1 MDMDLSIWVRA
12 MINQWH
18 LDLHRVGVS
27 SPQSRHHGSELCA
40 GVRIGPLACGVQVL
54 HRRSAKNRGWP
65 PQEKGGLRCHAERMV
80 QKQEKASDGL
90 MGRGQPGHGDERVI
104 RKKIAGHGHILLT
117 P

>member
-27 SPQSRHHGSELCA
+27 SPSQSRHHGSELCA

-54 HRRSAKNRGWP
+54 HRRSAKTGRQEAGQRQRMAAAGEGRP
-65 PQEKGGLRCHAERMV
+65 PLPRRE
-80 QKQEKASDGL
+80 DGTET
-90 MGRGQPGHGDERVI
+90 G
-104 RKKIAGHGHILLT
+104 KSK
-117 P
+117 

>member
-27 SPQSRHHGSELCA
+27 SPSQSRHHGSELCA

-54 HRRSAKNRGWP
+54 HRRSAKTGRQEAGQRAAAEDGRRRRRAASVATPRGWY
-65 PQEKGGLRCHAERMV
+65 RN
-80 QKQEKASDGL
+80 
-90 MGRGQPGHGDERVI
+90 
-104 RKKIAGHGHILLT
+104 RKKQVMA
-117 P
+117 